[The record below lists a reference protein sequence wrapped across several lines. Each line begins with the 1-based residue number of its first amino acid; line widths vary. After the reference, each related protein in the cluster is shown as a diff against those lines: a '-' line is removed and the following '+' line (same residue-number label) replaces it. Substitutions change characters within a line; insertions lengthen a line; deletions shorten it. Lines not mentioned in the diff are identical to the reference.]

1 MTFPLWTPFTNEW
14 IAIILI
20 LVIIVSILYLSD
32 FSISKNF
39 LSIEQSRRSV
49 HVIIGVMAMTSPIIF
64 SQNTVPIIVSS
75 IFALV
80 NIFAIKYDFFRSIHA
95 TNRVTYG
102 TIYFPISY
110 LIVSLFFWEYSEYI
124 IICLSILAFSDPI
137 ASLVGAKV
145 KNPTS
150 FIIWKDK
157 KTIQGTIS
165 FFLFSF
171 LLVSLGMYHMSNLAL
186 NKIIFGAIITSTLA
200 TASEITSYEGSDNI
214 TIPIISILSM
224 IVFFDQNQSLSL
236 QYSNREL
243 FIILLAVQIIL
254 YLSSKLKYLSLDG
267 FVGASIMSIFI
278 TLLGSFYHLISMSIF
293 FVLSSILGKLLN
305 NITYN
310 KTEETNRNIVQV
322 YANGGI
328 PLIICIFGFLYPN
341 SYSFPLFLASISAA
355 MSDTWGTEFG
365 RLSKVRPIS
374 ILNFKSVDHGI
385 SGGITIVGTLGSLI
399 GAIIFGILTY
409 LTSYANKEII
419 FFVIICGFLSS
430 IFDSILGASAQ
441 AKYKTRS
448 GIIVENKNNHT
459 NLISGF
465 SFIDNSMVNFLSI
478 IFSASLMFIFL
489 YFYG

>member
-1 MTFPLWTPFTNEW
+1 
-14 IAIILI
+14 
-20 LVIIVSILYLSD
+20 
-32 FSISKNF
+32 
-39 LSIEQSRRSV
+39 
-49 HVIIGVMAMTSPIIF
+49 
-64 SQNTVPIIVSS
+64 
-75 IFALV
+75 
-80 NIFAIKYDFFRSIHA
+80 
-95 TNRVTYG
+95 
-102 TIYFPISY
+102 
-110 LIVSLFFWEYSEYI
+110 
-124 IICLSILAFSDPI
+124 
-137 ASLVGAKV
+137 
-145 KNPTS
+145 
-150 FIIWKDK
+150 
-157 KTIQGTIS
+157 
-165 FFLFSF
+165 
-171 LLVSLGMYHMSNLAL
+171 
-186 NKIIFGAIITSTLA
+186 
-200 TASEITSYEGSDNI
+200 
-214 TIPIISILSM
+214 M
-224 IVFFDQNQSLSL
+224 IVFFDQNHSLSL
-236 QYSNREL
+236 QYSNQEL

-341 SYSFPLFLASISAA
+341 PYSFPLFLASISAA

-385 SGGITIVGTLGSLI
+385 SGGITIVGTLGSLF